1 MGENKEAIRNYK
13 QCIQTLSNIESYHA
27 ALICIYPF
35 YCGALADEKL
45 YGDLKDAT
53 ERCQQ
58 IRHIYKEKLG
68 VSEECLSKSPNY
80 VYFCLVRAIVL
91 IEEHRVSEALKIL
104 SGAER
109 ITRNRSDYVRR
120 DVLYRMAELYINEGD
135 YQKALHY
142 NSMADSCRSLLLH
155 YMGDQLR
162 VVRQRADI
170 YFRMGNFEKTAVI
183 LRSVMDSVDE
193 RNLIETRNQLNEL
206 NAHYQID
213 RLRQE
218 QQQDKEHTIY
228 AFFTLV
234 IVCMLL
240 LVAVVVFFMHRIH
253 KKNAQLLVAL
263 DRSKES
269 TRMKDSFVK
278 HISHELRTPL
288 HIITGFSQVMA
299 NPDYSLSTEAR
310 KDVVKRI
317 TDNTQLIT
325 SLINELL
332 ELSDEESRHNYAP
345 DDEINVKRVC
355 DEMIRQLEQADKGR
369 LQVYY
374 RIDVDDDF
382 MIHNNLVGL
391 KKILWHLGNNSLKFT
406 ENGSVG
412 CHTKLSTDKKWVEF
426 HMSDTGIG
434 IPEELRE
441 RIFEKFY
448 KIDPFKKGLGLGLS
462 VARHIAE
469 QMGGTLAF
477 DREYEGPGTCFVLSL
492 PNK

>member
-1 MGENKEAIRNYK
+1 
-13 QCIQTLSNIESYHA
+13 
-27 ALICIYPF
+27 
-35 YCGALADEKL
+35 
-45 YGDLKDAT
+45 
-53 ERCQQ
+53 
-58 IRHIYKEKLG
+58 
-68 VSEECLSKSPNY
+68 
-80 VYFCLVRAIVL
+80 
-91 IEEHRVSEALKIL
+91 
-104 SGAER
+104 
-109 ITRNRSDYVRR
+109 
-120 DVLYRMAELYINEGD
+120 
-135 YQKALHY
+135 
-142 NSMADSCRSLLLH
+142 MADSCRSLLLH

-162 VVRQRADI
+162 VVQQRADI
-170 YFRMGNFEKTAVI
+170 YFRMGNCEKTAVI

-253 KKNAQLLVAL
+253 KKNAQFLVVL

-369 LQVYY
+369 LQVHY

-406 ENGSVG
+406 ENGSV
-412 CHTKLSTDKKWVEF
+412 
-426 HMSDTGIG
+426 
-434 IPEELRE
+434 
-441 RIFEKFY
+441 
-448 KIDPFKKGLGLGLS
+448 
-462 VARHIAE
+462 
-469 QMGGTLAF
+469 
-477 DREYEGPGTCFVLSL
+477 
-492 PNK
+492 